1 MAEISLTTGGW
12 NESQME
18 FKYGGGSEMEG
29 TSRNGWT
36 MEQCIEKKLKPW
48 DNNILGKNGP
58 IKDLKF

>member
-29 TSRNGWT
+29 TSRNRWT